1 MKRVFSVVVVTLFSV
16 FIFCQ
21 ISNHV
26 FAASGSERIKG
37 DNRYETAIAISKKGW
52 PKGLAGSE
60 KAVILARGD
69 NPADALASAS
79 LAGVKDAPILLTNTD
94 TLPPEVLK
102 EIQRLGAKKIYIL
115 GGPNAIRHHVVLQLS
130 NRGIDL
136 KRVSGEDRFA
146 TAAAINNEAGTS
158 KKSEAI
164 VVNGYTV
171 ADALSASSYSAIYEI
186 PIYLSAKDK
195 VPTSLPSNVKKVTIF
210 GGAGVVSEKVSNYFE
225 GKGISVKR
233 IAGDNRYTTNIK
245 AAKDLNSSNENFLL
259 VRGTSTNQVRED
271 YPDAVAASGLAN
283 RLNVR
288 IVLSHPSRVINE
300 VKNYL
305 TTLDGKGYV
314 LGGNH
319 AISQQVVSQ
328 LLNIPGE
335 TGTTGKLDIT
345 KLDIVA
351 EKVTINNIDQK
362 DISMAGWKLVSVDG
376 NQTFDFP
383 SNFVLK
389 KGASVT
395 ITSGRNSYESRP
407 NVLQWSKA
415 YLWDNNGDTAR
426 LFDPQGKKV
435 DELKG

>member
-1 MKRVFSVVVVTLFSV
+1 MKRVLSVVVVALFSV

-26 FAASGSERIKG
+26 SAASGSERIKG

-52 PKGLAGSE
+52 PNGLTSSE

-69 NPADALASAS
+69 NPADALAAAS
-79 LAGVKDAPILLTNTD
+79 LAGVKDAPILLTNTNS
-94 TLPPEVLK
+94 LPPEVLK
-102 EIQRLGAKKIYIL
+102 EIQRLGTKKIYIL
-115 GGPNAIRHHVVLQLS
+115 GGPNAITHHVVLQLS

-136 KRVSGEDRFA
+136 KRVSGKDRFA

-158 KKSEAI
+158 NKSEAI

-195 VPTSLPSNVKKVTIF
+195 VPSSLPGHVKKVTIY
-210 GGAGVVSEKVSNYFE
+210 GGAGVVSEKVSNYFK
-225 GKGISVKR
+225 GKGIAVKR

-259 VRGTSTNQVRED
+259 VRGTSTNQVKED

-283 RLNVR
+283 RLNAR
-288 IVLSHPSRVINE
+288 IVLSHPTRVINE

-314 LGGNH
+314 LGGNN
-319 AISQQVVSQ
+319 AVSQQVVSQ
-328 LLNIPGE
+328 LLNIPSE

-351 EKVTINNIDQK
+351 EKVTIKNMDQK